1 MSDSGPTKTIN
12 ILLVEDNPEDAD
24 WTEET
29 LDRIP
34 GTRVRV
40 VEDGVAALAF
50 LRREGKYV
58 TEVKPHVILLDMR
71 LPKKSGWE
79 VLEEIERDLGLRLIP
94 VVVMTGVD
102 TETDDAVRRNCNGR
116 SNRLGCQP
124 EHVDLFRLN
133 LAGIRDGCFCHCNSS
148 DRQRKVRRQLYCQIV
163 HGIAFRVLLVY
174 LSCIH

>member
-1 MSDSGPTKTIN
+1 MSGSGPTKTID

-29 LDRIP
+29 LRRIP
-34 GTRVRV
+34 CTRVSV

-50 LRREGKYV
+50 LRREAKYV

-71 LPKKSGWE
+71 LPKKNGWE

-102 TETDDAVRRNCNGR
+102 TETDDAVRAIKMGA
-116 SNRLGCQP
+116 SDFITKP
-124 EHVDLFRLN
+124 VDEKKFLEIVGKIIESELQKANEERKDTGHLKEWF
-133 LAGIRDGCFCHCNSS
+133 GHTEGWTRDEP
-148 DRQRKVRRQLYCQIV
+148 
-163 HGIAFRVLLVY
+163 
-174 LSCIH
+174 